1 MYIQKY
7 AKDIKCKIYNIYNI
21 FIIIVLYIIYYIMN
35 KIDFIAAL
43 ILLSSAFLYIY
54 ILVKN
59 NTFVNKNKNKRIP
72 SILNKKQ
79 SLFFEI
85 IELLLIF
92 IVAIFLYKQKQ
103 FILFIVF
110 TFAFLE
116 HINQIIF
123 CYRQD
128 LTSSKLI
135 TILIYS
141 VFMVYAYFKK
151 CYWIIP
157 LFIIGIFIHSLS
169 VYYNKAFSG
178 IVCITN

>member
-1 MYIQKY
+1 
-7 AKDIKCKIYNIYNI
+7 
-21 FIIIVLYIIYYIMN
+21 MN
-35 KIDFIAAL
+35 NIDFIAAL
-43 ILLSSAFLYIY
+43 ILLSSALVYIC

-59 NTFVNKNKNKRIP
+59 KTFLNKNKNKRIH
-72 SILNKKQ
+72 SILNRKQ

-85 IELLLIF
+85 IELLVIF

-123 CYRQD
+123 CYRQN
-128 LTSSKLI
+128 LSTLKLI
-135 TILIYS
+135 TIFIYS
-141 VFMVYAYFKK
+141 IFMLYAYFKK
-151 CYWIIP
+151 CYWVIP

-169 VYYNKAFSG
+169 IYYNKAFSD